1 MKNSKYD
8 ESNYLVDY
16 SGKQN
21 KIRRIE
27 DSVLQISSDTNNSG
41 RGARKRSA
49 KQYLKKARVTES
61 NVFDQI
67 KEIKIGESDML
78 KLSSG
83 I

>member
-27 DSVLQISSDTNNSG
+27 DSGLQISSDTNNSG

-49 KQYLKKARVTES
+49 KQYLKKVRVTES

>member
-41 RGARKRSA
+41 IGARKRSA

>member
-27 DSVLQISSDTNNSG
+27 DSGLQISSDTNNSG